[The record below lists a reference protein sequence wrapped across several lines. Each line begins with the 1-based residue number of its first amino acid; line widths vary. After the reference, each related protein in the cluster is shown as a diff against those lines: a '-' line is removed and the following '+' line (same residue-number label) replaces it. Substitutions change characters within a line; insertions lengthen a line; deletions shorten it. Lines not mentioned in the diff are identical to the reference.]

1 MLDSIKKIF
10 HRTTQNTRMAVA
22 AIRREYTG
30 EPLTEDQTNPDPF
43 VQFENW
49 FGEAVRLSTFD
60 PSAMFLATAS
70 AGEPDPLAATGKSV
84 EPDRVNRPGNPV
96 PGTTD
101 HTTTANHLSVSGRVV
116 LLKGYDER
124 GFVFYTHYESRKGM
138 QLAASP
144 RASLTFYWPEMVR
157 QVCIEGIAVR
167 ISAEESDAY
176 FDSRPAGSRISA
188 IASPQSRTVQGRPE
202 LEARADT
209 VRKGGNLARPENWGG
224 YRLCP
229 DRIEFWQGRPN
240 RLHDRILFTRQSDD
254 SPWNMER
261 LAP

>member
-60 PSAMFLATAS
+60 PSAMFLATATSTTATS
-70 AGEPDPLAATGKSV
+70 ATATS
-84 EPDRVNRPGNPV
+84 
-96 PGTTD
+96 T
-101 HTTTANHLSVSGRVV
+101 TTTAQTSVSGRVV
-116 LLKGYDER
+116 LLKGFDER

-138 QLAASP
+138 QLAVNP

-157 QVCIEGIAVR
+157 QVCIEGITGRV
-167 ISAEESDAY
+167 SADESDAY

-188 IASPQSRTVQGRPE
+188 IASPQSRTVAGRAE
-202 LEARADT
+202 LEARADS
-209 VRKGGNLARPENWGG
+209 VRKKGDLSRPENWGG
-224 YRLCP
+224 YRLIP

-240 RLHDRILFTRQSDD
+240 RLHDRILFTRQSDV
-254 SPWNMER
+254 SPWKMER
-261 LAP
+261 LGP

>member
-30 EPLTEDQTNPDPF
+30 EPLTEDEVSPDPF

-70 AGEPDPLAATGKSV
+70 AGEADPETATDKSLEPDP
-84 EPDRVNRPGNPV
+84 VNRPGNPV
-96 PGTTD
+96 SGATD
-101 HTTTANHLSVSGRVV
+101 HTTTANRVMVSGRVV
-116 LLKGYDER
+116 LLKGFDER

-138 QLAASP
+138 QLAVNP

-157 QVCIEGIAVR
+157 QVCIEGITVR

-188 IASPQSRTVQGRPE
+188 IASPQSRTVQGRSE
-202 LEARADT
+202 LEARADK
-209 VRKGGNLARPENWGG
+209 VRKGGNLSRPENWGG

-240 RLHDRILFTRQSDD
+240 RLHDRILFTRLSDD
-254 SPWNMER
+254 SPWKMER

>member
-10 HRTTQNTRMAVA
+10 HRTTQTTRMAVA

-30 EPLTEDQTNPDPF
+30 EPLTEEQTHTDPF

-60 PSAMFLATAS
+60 PSAMFLATAA
-70 AGEPDPLAATGKSV
+70 AGEAGPEMATGKGV
-84 EPDRVNRPGNPV
+84 EPDRVNRPGDPV
-96 PGTTD
+96 PGTTG
-101 HTTTANHLSVSGRVV
+101 HTTTVNHLTVSGRVV
-116 LLKGYDER
+116 LLKGFDER

-138 QLAASP
+138 QLAANP

-157 QVCIEGIAVR
+157 QVCIEGTTVR

-188 IASPQSRTVQGRPE
+188 IASPQSRTVAGRAD
-202 LEARADT
+202 LEARADS
-209 VRKGGNLARPENWGG
+209 VRKKGDLSRPENWGG

-240 RLHDRILFTRQSDD
+240 RLHDRILFTRDTNK
-254 SPWNMER
+254 PAWKMER

>member
-30 EPLTEDQTNPDPF
+30 EPLTEEQTNPDPF
-43 VQFENW
+43 IQFENW

-60 PSAMFLATAS
+60 PSAMFLATAI
-70 AGEPDPLAATGKSV
+70 AGEADPETATGKGL

-96 PGTTD
+96 KATTD
-101 HTTTANHLSVSGRVV
+101 HTPTTNRVIVSGRVV
-116 LLKGYDER
+116 LLKGFDER

-138 QLAASP
+138 QLAANP

-167 ISAEESDAY
+167 VSADESDAY

-188 IASPQSRTVQGRPE
+188 IASPQSRTVQGRSE
-202 LEARADT
+202 LETRADN

>member
-1 MLDSIKKIF
+1 
-10 HRTTQNTRMAVA
+10 MAVA

-30 EPLTEDQTNPDPF
+30 EPLTEEQTNPDPF

-60 PSAMFLATAS
+60 PSAMFLATA
-70 AGEPDPLAATGKSV
+70 
-84 EPDRVNRPGNPV
+84 
-96 PGTTD
+96 
-101 HTTTANHLSVSGRVV
+101 TANEADTDTSGRIMVSGRVV
-116 LLKGYDER
+116 LLKGFDER

-138 QLAASP
+138 QLNDNP

-157 QVCIEGIAVR
+157 QVCIEGIAAR
-167 ISAEESDAY
+167 IPAGESDAY

-188 IASPQSRTVQGRPE
+188 IASPQSRTVQGRSE
-202 LEARADT
+202 LEART
-209 VRKGGNLARPENWGG
+209 EKVRKSGNLTRPENWGG

-240 RLHDRILFTRQSDD
+240 RLHDRILFTREMEH
-254 SPWNMER
+254 SPWKMER

>member
-10 HRTTQNTRMAVA
+10 HRTSQNTRMAVA

-30 EPLTEDQTNPDPF
+30 EPLTEEQTNPNPF
-43 VQFENW
+43 EQFGNW

-60 PSAMFLATAS
+60 PSAMFLATAT
-70 AGEPDPLAATGKSV
+70 AAEADT
-84 EPDRVNRPGNPV
+84 DRSGRIM
-96 PGTTD
+96 
-101 HTTTANHLSVSGRVV
+101 VSGRVV
-116 LLKGYDER
+116 LLKGFDER

-138 QLAASP
+138 QLNDNP

-167 ISAEESDAY
+167 IPADESDAY

-188 IASPQSRTVQGRPE
+188 IASPQSRTVQGRSE
-202 LEARADT
+202 LEART
-209 VRKGGNLARPENWGG
+209 EKVRKSGNLTRPENWGG

-240 RLHDRILFTRQSDD
+240 RLHDRILFTRELEH
-254 SPWNMER
+254 SPWKMER

>member
-30 EPLTEDQTNPDPF
+30 EPLTEEQTSPDPF

-60 PSAMFLATAS
+60 PSAMFLATAA
-70 AGEPDPLAATGKSV
+70 AGDPDPLAATDKRL
-84 EPDRVNRPGNPV
+84 EADRMYRPGNPV

-101 HTTTANHLSVSGRVV
+101 HPTTANHLTVSGRVV
-116 LLKGYDER
+116 LLKGFDEN

-138 QLAASP
+138 QLNDNP

-157 QVCIEGIAVR
+157 QVCIEGIALR
-167 ISAEESDAY
+167 IPADESDAY

-188 IASPQSRTVQGRPE
+188 IASPQSRTVQGRSE
-202 LEARADT
+202 LEART
-209 VRKGGNLARPENWGG
+209 EKVRKSGNLSRPENWGG

-240 RLHDRILFTRQSDD
+240 RLHDRILFTRDMEH
-254 SPWNMER
+254 SPWKMER